1 MSDFYPAMAGSPVTT
16 LAASISAA
24 VTTIELVNG
33 AKVPAAPNKF
43 SIGQGEDVETVKYT
57 SKVGNICSGITRGY
71 DGTMAKAWN
80 QGTKVAR
87 VFTKGDFEELQNETK
102 ALIVAVA
109 AISPALVD
117 DPNPTLGANLNAAGF
132 AILNALLGT
141 DLAAA
146 GFKITNVGI
155 ENYYEQCVV
164 ANSGVAYTFNLANGN
179 AYLITMTG
187 NCVFTMPALPAAGS
201 GKAQSLTVRL
211 VQDGTGS
218 RTITFPA
225 ANVMW
230 PGGVMPTFSAVANRI
245 DKVVFTGWPGATK
258 WEGDLTGVHY
268 S

>member
-155 ENYYEQCVV
+155 ENYYETRIQ
-164 ANSGVAYTFNLANGN
+164 ANTGTAYAINLSTGN
-179 AYLITMTG
+179 VFELTLTG
-187 NCVFTMPALPAAGS
+187 NCTFTFTNPPAS
-201 GKAQSLTVRL
+201 GKTGSFTLIL
-211 VQDGTGS
+211 KQDATGS
-218 RTITFPA
+218 RTRTWPA
-225 ANVMW
+225 SVKW
-230 PGGVMPTFSAVANRI
+230 PGGVAPTLSTTANRVDI
-245 DKVVFTGWPGATK
+245 LTFFTLDGGTTWYGSLA
-258 WEGDLTGVHY
+258 GVNY